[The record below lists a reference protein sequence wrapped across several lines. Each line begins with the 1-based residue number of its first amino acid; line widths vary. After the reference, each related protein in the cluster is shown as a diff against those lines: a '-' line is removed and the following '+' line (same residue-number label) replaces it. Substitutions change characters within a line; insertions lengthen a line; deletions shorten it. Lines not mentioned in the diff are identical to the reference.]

1 MAGGSAAANL
11 ASSRAK
17 LDSTALNMKTP
28 ASVVPFALVPCR
40 RRGNRSCHAVK
51 KTVIRWSL
59 CIASLEKGGQAPQ
72 ATSNGHLVELLG
84 VLLVDA
90 LLRGDLGHIRNWH
103 LVDLPGVLL
112 VDALLRGDLGHMRD
126 GHLVDLLG
134 VLREDALL
142 RGDLGHMRNGI
153 SSICSASCWKRR
165 SCGMTSGTSA
175 PSTSS
180 ICSASCWSMRSCGKT
195 LGTGAT

>member
-90 LLRGDLGHIRNWH
+90 LLRGDLGH
-103 LVDLPGVLL
+103 
-112 VDALLRGDLGHMRD
+112 MRD